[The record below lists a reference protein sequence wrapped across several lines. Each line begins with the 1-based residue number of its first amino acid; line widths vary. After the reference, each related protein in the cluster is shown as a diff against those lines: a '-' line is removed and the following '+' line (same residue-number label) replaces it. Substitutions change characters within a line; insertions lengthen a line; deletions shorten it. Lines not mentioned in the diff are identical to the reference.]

1 MHSKVADQEIAEN
14 QKVYEH
20 DGAVI
25 KHDNPLLARYRY
37 IESKGHKR
45 EWQQTERT
53 ELSGDCSLKKVN
65 QLTEA
70 KAFMEAMGPG
80 DSCAAS
86 ATMDLKSTHA
96 CTCMYM
102 HTNTSVRNVPSSL
115 PARRASSESPA
126 V

>member
-1 MHSKVADQEIAEN
+1 MQLTATSSWAWIGIHSKVADQEIASN
-14 QKVYEH
+14 QKAYEH

-25 KHDNPLLARYRY
+25 KSDNPLLARFRY

-45 EWQQTERT
+45 EWQQVERT
-53 ELSGDCSLKKVN
+53 ELAGSSSLKKIN

-80 DSCAAS
+80 DSCVS
-86 ATMDLKSTHA
+86 SVTIDLKSTHA

-102 HTNTSVRNVPSSL
+102 HTNTSVW
-115 PARRASSESPA
+115 
-126 V
+126 